1 MIRCDYCLQPAQL
14 VSGLEIYPHRPDLK
28 GLRFWCCDPCGAYV
42 GCHKNSPSHAPLGR
56 LANAELRAW
65 KQRAHSNFDPLWQ
78 SGRMRRREAYKWLSH
93 EMKIDFKSCHIGKFN
108 VQQCKDVV
116 QIVAAMSAKGERT

>member
-1 MIRCDYCLQPAQL
+1 MIRCDYCKQPTQL
-14 VSGLEIYPHRPDLK
+14 VSGLKIYPHRPDLK
-28 GLRFWCCDPCGAYV
+28 GLRFWSCDPCGAYV
-42 GCHKNSPSHAPLGR
+42 GCHKTSPKHAPLGR

-78 SGRMRRREAYKWLSH
+78 FGRMRRREAYQWLAR

-116 QIVAAMSAKGERT
+116 QIVAALSAKGEST